1 MLLTITLLQLAN
13 ITLVGVLLFLGF
25 RFIEMN
31 WSYKI
36 SKPNFWEEAI
46 KEKKISKKLRNIER
60 FYRDKVRFY
69 NFWFQINR
77 LQKESIPGAFAEVGV
92 YKGETARMIHTMDNS
107 RVFHLF
113 DTFEGFD
120 KRDIDVESS
129 PDLNH
134 SIDFSDT
141 TVESV
146 ISFIEGNDNIIAHK
160 GYFPETVSAVQDTNF
175 ALVHL
180 DADLYQPTL
189 AGLNYFYP
197 RLSPGGIIIIHDY
210 NHHWEGVRKAVDE
223 FANSIPES
231 PIELTDWQGSIMII
245 KNKSPFLK

>member
-13 ITLVGVLLFLGF
+13 ITLVGVLLFIGF

-36 SKPNFWEEAI
+36 SKPKFWEEAV
-46 KEKKISKKLRNIER
+46 KGKKISKRLRGIER
-60 FYRDKVRFY
+60 YYRDKVRFY

-92 YKGETARMIHTMDNS
+92 YKGETAKIIHAMDDS

-120 KRDIDVESS
+120 KRDLAVESS
-129 PDLNH
+129 TAPDH

-146 ISFIEGNDNIIAHK
+146 ASFIDGNTNIVIHS
-160 GYFPETVSAVQDTNF
+160 GYFPGTASTIQETNY

-189 AGLNYFYP
+189 AGLHYFYR
-197 RLSPGGIIIIHDY
+197 RLSPGGVIIIHDY
-210 NHHWEGVRKAVDE
+210 NHNWEGVTKAVDE
-223 FANSIPES
+223 FVKIIPES
-231 PIELTDWQGSIMII
+231 LIELTDWQGSVMIV
-245 KNKSPFLK
+245 KNKS